1 MKPSVLE
8 LFSTPIVTFKIEED
22 TQELNKI
29 NNYTQSVISNYD
41 NNNVS
46 GSVTGKRIL
55 EQYPKIRDIFLD

>member
-1 MKPSVLE
+1 MKPSVLQ

-41 NNNVS
+41 NNKS
-46 GSVTGKRIL
+46 HFIWL
-55 EQYPKIRDIFLD
+55 YLFKII

>member
-55 EQYPKIRDIFLD
+55 EQYP

>member
-29 NNYTQSVISNYD
+29 NTLAHYINISGHMWR
-41 NNNVS
+41 V
-46 GSVTGKRIL
+46 L
-55 EQYPKIRDIFLD
+55 PK